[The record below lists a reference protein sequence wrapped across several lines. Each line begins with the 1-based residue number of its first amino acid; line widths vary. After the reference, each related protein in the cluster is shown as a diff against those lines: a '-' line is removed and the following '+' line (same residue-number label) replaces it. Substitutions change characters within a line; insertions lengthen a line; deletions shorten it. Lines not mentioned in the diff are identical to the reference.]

1 MKNFK
6 QKYLLPTLLL
16 ASFCQV
22 SLAQFKIVPLQNS
35 INKKPSTAKIAAIQ
49 LPFFDDFSTST
60 NTQDL
65 SKWQQGG
72 GVFINNTFTA
82 NHPTVN
88 VATFDGLKADGS
100 PYDFN
105 NQLATGATDAL
116 TSQTI
121 DLSNPT
127 YPKDSLHLSF
137 FYSKKGLG
145 ERPDAKDSLR
155 LQFLTN
161 GDIWK
166 TVWVDSGKVVIDTFA
181 RKIIPINAQIYF
193 HNKFQFRFQSY
204 GRQSGQFDVWHIDY
218 VYLDKTRN
226 NFDNGKPDP
235 LRLNVS
241 IRDKDK
247 NVTVIYTRDVACRNP
262 IKSFLKNYNAMP
274 LKQLKADTTKETSNQ
289 AEFDFFNLSN
299 VDIPIPVNYSYSV
312 KNLNN
317 GIFLQNDLLKKRESV
332 GSLNSSN
339 AKYAN
344 LFIKNL
350 FSQGEKVRLQL
361 KFVTETADNSP
372 FNVNDSISR
381 IVELDNYYA
390 YDDGTAEQAAYLKK
404 GFGRVA
410 IQYVLNKPDGVTA
423 IRIHVPPTITSLAGK
438 RLTLQILNSKNG
450 KPDRILKTISDST
463 TTIKYANTPNAF
475 IEYKIDSV
483 AVVDTFYVGYVQ
495 FTDDEPLVVGL
506 DINSPQFSEKHF
518 YNISN
523 EWVQVPK
530 ANALNTNNNFIP
542 IKGSLMIRPVMA
554 GKTVTGKPLAT
565 EENIQDK
572 NLVISPNPSTG
583 IFRWNDVSLK
593 NAEVFDMTGRTIF
606 QEKTNNQEVNLQN
619 LNTGVYFL
627 RLSNEKN
634 TFVRKIVK
642 E

>member
-1 MKNFK
+1 MKNITKHYFF
-6 QKYLLPTLLL
+6 LILLL

-22 SLAQFKIVPLQNS
+22 SLAQFQIAPLKNTEKS
-35 INKKPSTAKIAAIQ
+35 KPSSAKIMALS

-65 SKWQQGG
+65 SKWQKGG
-72 GVFINNTFTA
+72 GVFINNTFTT

-88 VATFDGLKADGS
+88 VATFDGLKANGN

-105 NQLATGATDAL
+105 NQLAAGATDSL
-116 TSQTI
+116 TSQVI
-121 DLSNPT
+121 DLSKNIL
-127 YPKDSLHLSF
+127 KDSLYLSF
-137 FYSKKGLG
+137 FYAKQGLG

-161 GDIWK
+161 GGKWV
-166 TVWVDSGKVVIDTFA
+166 TVWTDSGKVISDKFIQ
-181 RKIIPINAQIYF
+181 KLIPINKSIYLYSG
-193 HNKFQFRFQSY
+193 FQFSFQTY
-204 GRQSGQFDVWHIDY
+204 GRQSGQFDAWHIDY
-218 VYLDKTRN
+218 VY
-226 NFDNGKPDP
+226 
-235 LRLNVS
+235 V
-241 IRDKDK
+241 DK
-247 NVTVIYTRDVACRNP
+247 NRSAIKNSNPDGQKKVDIFYTRDYAFRKP
-262 IKSFLKNYNAMP
+262 LPPFLKRYSSMP
-274 LKQLKADTTKETSNQ
+274 MKQLTENVQRELADSVEVEINNLNFDKVTINDFRYIIKNTDGDTIQKNIIKILPNSIPAPTKNDTSLV
-289 AEFDFFNLSN
+289 FK
-299 VDIPIPVNYSYSV
+299 V
-312 KNLNN
+312 KN
-317 GIFLQNDLLKKRESV
+317 IFTKKFFEAKKNALKVQIDISTGDKFPFSQNDTLRQ
-332 GSLNSSN
+332 
-339 AKYAN
+339 Y
-344 LFIKNL
+344 
-350 FSQGEKVRLQL
+350 
-361 KFVTETADNSP
+361 
-372 FNVNDSISR
+372 
-381 IVELDNYYA
+381 VELDNYYA

-410 IQYVLNKPDGVTA
+410 VQYILNKPDAVTA
-423 IRIHVPPTITSLAGK
+423 IRIHVPPTVTNLAGK
-438 RLTLQILNSKNG
+438 RLTLQVMSNKNN
-450 KPDRILKTISDST
+450 KPDAILKTISDST

-475 IEYKIDSV
+475 IEYKIKDSV

-506 DINSPQFSEKHF
+506 DVNTPQFSDKHF

-523 EWVQVPK
+523 EWIQVPK
-530 ANALNTNNNFIP
+530 ANVVSTTSTFTS

-554 GKTVTGKPLAT
+554 GKFVQGKPLAS
-565 EENIQDK
+565 EEELQDK

-593 NAEVFDMTGRTIF
+593 NAEVFDMTGRIIF